1 MTIGTKGKSQW
12 KIDTY
17 LGKIMSLFNNT
28 FYKAPFIHPLMQ
40 HEPLEESSL
49 RLWSLDRIY
58 VLMDFM
64 QKCTTTALF
73 K

>member
-40 HEPLEESSL
+40 HEP
-49 RLWSLDRIY
+49 
-58 VLMDFM
+58 
-64 QKCTTTALF
+64 
-73 K
+73 